1 MKHQEFLVTTMRGR
15 RARRVLWDGH
25 EPLPLDHPA
34 VWRLEIA
41 EDGHTVRAR
50 AGDGDEAIVEFTDQD
65 IEKGNKVQL
74 PNLTDSRNNISVP
87 GPVLT
92 LKKLEPIRAAY
103 MPAIQPKGPPRPPQ
117 FFVFQGQR
125 YLMVDYRPAA
135 HSYRGTVMGHPI
147 WGYVRNELGYQLT
160 AYREGVRLKWPAQ
173 NGQAARKQALKPGVT
188 EFVRDADFMQA
199 TVMWD
204 KHWWRVN
211 RIPTPEA
218 LPLDTFEDADAR
230 DRRWFMRFGAT
241 VMAGLIAGFF
251 VVQRFAEDYA
261 KVEIP
266 PPPTTISLKAPK
278 IIPLPPKKPEP
289 PKVAKKPD
297 PPKPKPEP
305 PKVAKKPDPPKPKKK
320 PEPPKVVK
328 KPEPPKKVAKLPPP
342 PKPLPPPKLP
352 PAPAPQLAVKNQPP
366 PPKVQAPQL
375 KTSIAPPA
383 PVAAPAP
390 KVDTA
395 LIQRQAAEQERARK
409 QAQLA
414 RALNF
419 LSPSVNK
426 KASGGIFTDN
436 SATKYNAGGP
446 SAVSA
451 VAGAK
456 GPSVLNSI
464 ASNQVQDGV
473 IQTTNSRQIAS
484 DKYTATGGRGKSLN
498 EVQGKVSLSALYDP
512 NAGSSLGGSLGGSG
526 LQMSGQGKLDEEAIR
541 KALAKHLQRFQYCYE
556 KALLN
561 DPTLGGTITMQWT
574 ITTSGAASQVSV
586 VRSKMQHPGLI
597 GCMTKELTNIRFPS
611 PKGGTVT
618 VKYPFSFTASQM

>member
-1 MKHQEFLVTTMRGR
+1 MKHQEFLVTTMRGKRSR
-15 RARRVLWDGH
+15 RMLWDGH
-25 EPLPLDHPA
+25 EPLALDHPA
-34 VWRLEIA
+34 IWHLEVA
-41 EDGHTVRAR
+41 PDGHTIRAR
-50 AGDGDEAIVEFTDQD
+50 AGEGDAAIVEFTDQD
-65 IEKGNKVQL
+65 LEKGASLQL
-74 PNLTDSRNNISVP
+74 PNLNDPSNGLSVE
-87 GPVLT
+87 GPVLA
-92 LKKLEPIRAAY
+92 LKKLKPIRAAY
-103 MPAIQPKGPPRPPQ
+103 MPALEPKGPPRPPQ

-125 YLMVDYRPAA
+125 YLMVDYKPAA
-135 HSYRGTVMGHPI
+135 RSYRGTVMGHPI
-147 WGYVRNELGYQLT
+147 WGYVRNDLGYQLT
-160 AYREGVRLKWPAQ
+160 AYREGVRLKWPGPQ
-173 NGQAARKQALKPGVT
+173 GGKKQILKPGVT

-199 TVMWD
+199 TVLWD

-218 LPLDTFEDADAR
+218 LPLDTFEDASEK

-241 VMAGLIAGFF
+241 VMAGLVAGF
-251 VVQRFAEDYA
+251 VVVKRVAEDYA

-266 PPPTTISLKAPK
+266 KPPTTIALKAPK

-289 PKVAKKPD
+289 PKIVVKKPD
-297 PPKPKPEP
+297 PPKPKVEP
-305 PKVAKKPDPPKPKKK
+305 PKIAKKPDPPKKK

-328 KPEPPKKVAKLPPP
+328 KPEPPKPKLAQKLPPP

-352 PAPAPQLAVKNQPP
+352 PAPAPKLAVQQPP

-383 PVAAPAP
+383 PVAAPQP

-426 KASGGIFTDN
+426 KASGGMFTDN
-436 SATKYNAGGP
+436 TATKYNAGGP

-473 IQTTNSRQIAS
+473 IQTTNSRNIAS
-484 DKYTATGGRGKSLN
+484 DKFTATGGKGKSLN

-512 NAGSSLGGSLGGSG
+512 NAGSSLGGSLSGGGG

-561 DPTLGGTITMQWT
+561 DPTLGGTVTMQWT
-574 ITTSGAASQVSV
+574 IDLGGKAGSVSV
-586 VRSKMQHPGLI
+586 VRSKMQNQGLFT
-597 GCMTKELTNIRFPS
+597 CMSRELGVIRFPQ
-611 PKGGTVT
+611 PKGGSVT
-618 VKYPFSFTASQM
+618 VKYPFSFTASTM